1 MTGAVVAGVG
11 ATVVT
16 GAVGVDA
23 VCAGVTGAVVDVLWG
38 TTAPATVPVVVVA
51 LLDAAGAS
59 GADAG
64 SALFNGSAVWP

>member
-1 MTGAVVAGVG
+1 MVAGVG

-16 GAVGVDA
+16 GAVAFDA
-23 VCAGVTGAVVDVLWG
+23 VCAGAIGAVLDVLWG
-38 TTAPATVPVVVVA
+38 TTAPATVPVAADA